1 MHRPAHWRSLL
12 CLLAVAVLSGC
23 ASAKKHDVHFDPAF
37 SVPPAGPGART
48 SKVIVSTETPQQ
60 LVAQGFVRI
69 GKLDVAAE
77 RDSTGALLQAA
88 RQYGA
93 DAVSILE
100 DNRPGT
106 RGSAEKCVDIQ
117 NAGTPTYC
125 KRWDMQTGVCKHWS
139 APTNFECRE
148 WETAQRATSQAFSRA
163 MLWRREPLAAAI
175 AQGGSAVRAALDA
188 GANPNAGWAPL
199 YYAIERPDADALR
212 ALLAGGARPDS
223 GALGYA
229 ARTGKIDAAQA
240 LIAAGAPVREAYVR
254 HTPPPVQGTTP
265 LHEAVRSGDPAM
277 AALLITRGADVNSI
291 PSFGSTALKEAV
303 MSGNAEM
310 VRVLLAHGANPRLK
324 DLNGGSAMDE
334 AKAKGQENPAILEL
348 LSSDSGN

>member
-1 MHRPAHWRSLL
+1 MHLPTNWRSLL
-12 CLLAVAVLSGC
+12 CLLTVAVLSGC
-23 ASAKKHDVHFDPAF
+23 ASVKPDVRFDPAF
-37 SVPPAGPGART
+37 SVPQAGLGGRA
-48 SKVIVSTETPQQ
+48 SNVIVSAEPPPQ

-69 GKLDVAAE
+69 GTLDVAAK
-77 RDSTGALLQAA
+77 RDATGALLQAA

-100 DNRPGT
+100 DDRPGT
-106 RGSAEKCVDIQ
+106 GKSAEKCVDIKH
-117 NAGTPTYC
+117 AGTPMYC
-125 KRWDMQTGVCKHWS
+125 KQWNTQTGVCNHWS
-139 APTNFECRE
+139 APTAFECRR
-148 WETAQRATSQAFSRA
+148 WETAQGAVTQAFSRA
-163 MLWRREPLAAAI
+163 TLWRREPLAAAI
-175 AQGGSAVRAALDA
+175 ARGEAAVRSALGA
-188 GANPNAGWAPL
+188 GADPNAGWAPL
-199 YYAIERPDADALR
+199 YYAIDRPDIEALR

-254 HTPPPVQGTTP
+254 HTPTPVQGTTT

-277 AALLITRGADVNSI
+277 AALLIAHGADVNAI

-303 MSGNAEM
+303 MSGNTEI
-310 VRVLLAHGANPRLK
+310 VRLLLAHGANPRLK

-334 AKAKGQENPAILEL
+334 ATAKGQENPAILEL
-348 LSSDSGN
+348 LSSGRGN